1 MGVHGMRIASRTAAG
16 VEERLMTTDK
26 RVLKVLDSGDHYRKE
41 VKPQIRL
48 EGKWLLKAGL
58 VPEDKVE
65 VSNPHPGTL
74 VLRIVRTQE

>member
-1 MGVHGMRIASRTAAG
+1 MTAN
-16 VEERLMTTDK
+16 RH
-26 RVLKVLDSGDHYRKE
+26 VLKVHDSGDYYRKE

-65 VSNPHPGTL
+65 VTNPRPGIL
-74 VLRIVRTQE
+74 VLRTIKAQE

>member
-1 MGVHGMRIASRTAAG
+1 
-16 VEERLMTTDK
+16 MTTN
-26 RVLKVLDSGDHYRKE
+26 RHVLKVHDSGDHYRKE

-58 VPEDKVE
+58 VPEDRVE
-65 VSNPHPGTL
+65 VLNPQPGTL

>member
-1 MGVHGMRIASRTAAG
+1 MGVHGMRIASRMATG
-16 VEERLMTTDK
+16 VEVRLMTTDN
-26 RVLKVLDSGDHYRKE
+26 RVLKVQDSGDHYRKE